1 MFTVEILLLE
11 SDLFNTYQV
20 FDPSLWCNN
29 EQLVNQF
36 SMLLQAQAGQPKT
49 GYSATG
55 SDAGI
60 GAPTRR
66 FTQVLGGETGRKIT
80 WYYESMPQKT
90 YATILSFGRAQRV

>member
-1 MFTVEILLLE
+1 LFIVEILLLE
-11 SDLFNTYQV
+11 PDLFDTYQV

-36 SMLLQAQAGQPKT
+36 STLLQAQAGQPKT

-60 GAPTRR
+60 GATTHR
-66 FTQVLGGETGRKIT
+66 FTQMLGGKTERKIT
-80 WYYESMPQKT
+80 WH
-90 YATILSFGRAQRV
+90 